1 MLGEAL
7 VELAK
12 KPDPRIVL
20 EVALV
25 RLCRPDADR
34 SYDAILERLER
45 LERGAAAA
53 PRSPA
58 AAPSLP
64 AADLR
69 RRRRPA
75 RPRPPRDELAKGHRP
90 AGPRRR

>member
-1 MLGEAL
+1 MPRRSGPSSARPGSTRALEVLGEAL

-34 SYDAILERLER
+34 SYDAILDRLER
-45 LERGAAAA
+45 LERGQ
-53 PRSPA
+53 
-58 AAPSLP
+58 
-64 AADLR
+64 R
-69 RRRRPA
+69 R
-75 RPRPPRDELAKGHRP
+75 LH
-90 AGPRRR
+90 PRR